1 MKQYTRTKLIFTGTP
16 ERLTE
21 LTKELEDDHEQIDFN
36 RILPVNGSM
45 ESTWGISAEP
55 EETDRI
61 LYRNGTILEY
71 SFDTPGGIP
80 LPVFRRLAEQYP
92 DVHMTVKYASEDYG
106 EDCGI
111 YESPQDSNA
120 LNHQEPEDPLV
131 FACEIW
137 DVDPEEEMQERM
149 VNFYEE

>member
-1 MKQYTRTKLIFTGTP
+1 MKQYTRTKLIFTGAP
-16 ERLTE
+16 ERLNT
-21 LTKELEDDHEQIDFN
+21 LTKELEDEHEQIDFH
-36 RILPVNGSM
+36 RILPLAGSM
-45 ESTWGISAEP
+45 ESDWGISAEP

-71 SFDTPGGIP
+71 SFDTLGGIP

-92 DVHMTVKYASEDYG
+92 DVHMTAKYASEDYG

-111 YESPQDSNA
+111 YESPEGSSEA
-120 LNHQEPEDPLV
+120 VYREPEDPLV

-149 VNFYEE
+149 INFYEE